1 MAGDEVVHAACVGGV
16 ALHYMRSEGLLAKGY
31 FPPELNELARRVASG
46 GRFGEVTPTDLLAAT
61 DGHVPAARGYPTLSL
76 ISLEANGV
84 PRNYHRIEDTVDA
97 IDTAM
102 VVRAADFGAAVA
114 DAALRPTS

>member
-1 MAGDEVVHAACVGGV
+1 
-16 ALHYMRSEGLLAKGY
+16 
-31 FPPELNELARRVASG
+31 
-46 GRFGEVTPTDLLAAT
+46 
-61 DGHVPAARGYPTLSL
+61 
-76 ISLEANGV
+76 LEANGV

-114 DAALRPTS
+114 DAALRPAS